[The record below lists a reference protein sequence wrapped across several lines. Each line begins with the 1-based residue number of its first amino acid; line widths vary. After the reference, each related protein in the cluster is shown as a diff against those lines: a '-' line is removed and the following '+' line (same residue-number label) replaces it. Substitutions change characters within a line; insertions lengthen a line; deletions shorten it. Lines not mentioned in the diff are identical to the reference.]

1 MGLLGAIGQQY
12 MFLLLVLLFL
22 GMGLGTWSIIQSIFE
37 QEEPKGVK
45 KAPAKTGLSKKMN
58 Q

>member
-1 MGLLGAIGQQY
+1 MSLLGGIGQMY

-22 GMGLGTWSIIQSIFE
+22 GFGLGTWAIIKTIFV
-37 QEEPKGVK
+37 QEPKGFKNKAQVK
-45 KAPAKTGLSKKMN
+45 TNLSDSLE

>member
-22 GMGLGTWSIIQSIFE
+22 GFGLGTWSVIKSIFE
-37 QEEPKGVK
+37 HEEPKG
-45 KAPAKTGLSKKMN
+45 
-58 Q
+58 